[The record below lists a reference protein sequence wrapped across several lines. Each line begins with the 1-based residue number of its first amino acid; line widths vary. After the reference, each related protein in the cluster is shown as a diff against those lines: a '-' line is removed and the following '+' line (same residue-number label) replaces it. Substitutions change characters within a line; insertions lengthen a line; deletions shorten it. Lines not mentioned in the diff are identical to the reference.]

1 MKKIVSRIRVPVLVV
16 HHEQDGCSH
25 CAFSE
30 TPALM
35 AKLTRTTRSQ
45 LLSFKGDQNEGD
57 PCEALAHHGFNG
69 LEPEVVRQM
78 AGWVLEK

>member
-1 MKKIVSRIRVPVLVV
+1 
-16 HHEQDGCSH
+16 
-25 CAFSE
+25 
-30 TPALM
+30 M

-45 LLSFKGDQNEGD
+45 LLSFKGGQNEGD